1 MKYMFISD
9 IHGNVN
15 ALEECINVFLKE
27 EADKLIILGDTV
39 SPTSNEDTERIVKLL
54 NSMKDKIEV
63 IRGNCDNYDFEEMLE
78 VELFDIDTLYIN
90 GKFVTVAHGHNAN
103 AYELP
108 MDCGSIFIQ
117 GHTHVPMLNKLGDK
131 IVGNPGSISRP
142 RGTDMRCYI
151 LMEEDKISLKTI
163 DGKLVKGILFI

>member
-15 ALEECINVFLKE
+15 DLEECINVFKKE
-27 EADKLIILGDTV
+27 KADRLIILGDTV
-39 SPTSNEDTERIVKLL
+39 SSTNMEDTQKIAQIL
-54 NSMKDKIEV
+54 NFMKDKIEV
-63 IRGNCDNYDFEEMLE
+63 IRGNCDNYDFEEKLE

-90 GKFVTVAHGHNAN
+90 GKFVTVAHGHHAN

-108 MDCGSIFIQ
+108 RDCGSIFIQ
-117 GHTHVPMLNKLGDK
+117 GHTHVPMLNKIGDK

-142 RGTDMRCYI
+142 KGTDMRCYI

-163 DGKLVKGILFI
+163 DGKLVKGILFM

>member
-9 IHGNVN
+9 IHGSVN
-15 ALEECINVFLKE
+15 ALEECINVFEKE
-27 EADKLIILGDTV
+27 EADRLIILGDTV
-39 SPTSNEDTERIVKLL
+39 SPTNKDDTEKIVKIL

-78 VELFDIDTLYIN
+78 MEVFDIDTLYIN
-90 GKFVTVAHGHNAN
+90 GKFVTIAHGHNAN

-108 MDCGSIFIQ
+108 NNCGSIFIQ
-117 GHTHVPMLNKLGDK
+117 GHTHIPRLDKLGDK
-131 IVGNPGSISRP
+131 IIGNPGSISRP

-163 DGKLVKGILFI
+163 DGKLVKGILFM